1 MSTNQPSSKSDFIPV
16 PDKRYF
22 TIGEISKLCRVE
34 QHVLRYWEQ
43 EFNELKPLRRGNR
56 RYYQRQDVYLVRQI
70 SDLLRR
76 QRYTIDGAR
85 KQLSQGSAKIE
96 RLYSKQLLRELRR
109 ELEAVQAIL
118 KS

>member
-1 MSTNQPSSKSDFIPV
+1 MRTNRLPLRSDSERI

-22 TIGEISKLCRVE
+22 TIGEISRLCHVE

-43 EFNELKPLRRGNR
+43 EFLELKPVRRGNR
-56 RYYQRQDVYLVRQI
+56 RYYQQQDIYLVRQI

-85 KQLSQGSAKIE
+85 QQLSKGSSKLE
-96 RLYSKQLLRELRR
+96 RQYNKQLLAEIRSMVEEVQGLLRT
-109 ELEAVQAIL
+109 
-118 KS
+118 

>member
-1 MSTNQPSSKSDFIPV
+1 MHTKHLKKIDPERI

-22 TIGEISKLCRVE
+22 TIGEISRLCRVE

-43 EFNELKPLRRGNR
+43 EFSALKPVRRGNR
-56 RYYQRQDVYLVRQI
+56 RYYQQHDIYLVRQI

-85 KQLSQGSAKIE
+85 RQLTEGNSKTE
-96 RLYSKQLLRELRR
+96 RVYSKQIVNEICKMI
-109 ELEAVQAIL
+109 EEVQSIL
-118 KS
+118 KA